1 MDRLI
6 RTMKYCKTTTQDH
19 GLYRSYPSC
28 HIKMSEIV
36 TKEGGQGRL
45 FSNEEVLNLDAI
57 EELLAKREKRN
68 QRNTMD
74 ITFGCSVQNAKNG
87 KITKRCMRLVDFK
100 YRVTNVNNFKKAD
113 FEDKVD
119 GSVDILG
126 REIPIDG
133 EYYFVFKKEIDA
145 QARNRIARLFN
156 NKTIYQAIADDK
168 LLEMM

>member
-28 HIKMSEIV
+28 RIKMCEIV
-36 TKEGGQGRL
+36 ANEGGQGRL
-45 FSNEEVLNLDAI
+45 FSNEVVLNLDAI
-57 EELLAKREKRN
+57 EELLARHDRRN
-68 QRNTMD
+68 KRNTMD
-74 ITFGCSVQNAKNG
+74 ITFGYSEQNGNG
-87 KITKRCMRLVDFK
+87 RINNKCMCLVDFK
-100 YRVTNVNNFKKAD
+100 YRVANVLNLKKTEL
-113 FEDKVD
+113 EDKVN
-119 GSVDILG
+119 GSIGIIG
-126 REIPIDG
+126 REIPIHKG
-133 EYYFVFKKEIDA
+133 YYFVFKKEIDA

>member
-74 ITFGCSVQNAKNG
+74 IAFGCSVQNAKKWENH
-87 KITKRCMRLVDFK
+87 
-100 YRVTNVNNFKKAD
+100 KKMYASSGI
-113 FEDKVD
+113 KV
-119 GSVDILG
+119 
-126 REIPIDG
+126 
-133 EYYFVFKKEIDA
+133 
-145 QARNRIARLFN
+145 
-156 NKTIYQAIADDK
+156 
-168 LLEMM
+168 